1 MKTSFTTK
9 TTTLDH
15 AFLDDVLGVAA
26 SSAWPPAGFTP
37 PGIDPVGD
45 WASALL
51 AHAAATSS
59 DDFHYPRELRVHRI
73 DHKGVVQ
80 QFLLIGTRLVS
91 RRRDPPMV
99 RTPRVGDEDGT
110 WGGRVDIGGLDLVE
124 QHSLWA
130 LGGERR
136 PVSLVRYL
144 RSAAGLMSLRAVAV
158 TATEG
163 LRLRRYVVDRNG
175 ERVRDSLETWV
186 VADGEVRR
194 AG

>member
-80 QFLLIGTRLVS
+80 HFLLIGTRLVS

-110 WGGRVDIGGLDLVE
+110 WGGRVEVAGIDLFD
-124 QHSLWA
+124 QHALWA
-130 LGGERR
+130 IGDGRR
-136 PVSLVRYL
+136 AVSLVRYL
-144 RSAAGLMSLRAVAV
+144 RTPTGLTSLRGVAV

-175 ERVRDSLETWV
+175 ERVAGYLEEWL

>member
-1 MKTSFTTK
+1 VTTNFD
-9 TTTLDH
+9 DH
-15 AFLDDVLGVAA
+15 LSELLGIAA
-26 SSAWPPAGFTP
+26 PASAWPPVGLTP

-51 AHAAATSS
+51 GHAAVTSS
-59 DDFHYPRELRVHRI
+59 DEFHFPRELRVQRAE
-73 DHKGVVQ
+73 HKGAVQ
-80 QFLLIGTRLVS
+80 HFVLLGTRLVS
-91 RRRDPPMV
+91 QRRDPPMV

>member
-59 DDFHYPRELRVHRI
+59 DDFHYPREL
-73 DHKGVVQ
+73 
-80 QFLLIGTRLVS
+80 LVS

-110 WGGRVDIGGLDLVE
+110 WGGRVEVAGIDLFD
-124 QHSLWA
+124 QHALWA
-130 LGGERR
+130 IGDGRR
-136 PVSLVRYL
+136 AVSLVRYL
-144 RSAAGLMSLRAVAV
+144 RTPTGLTSLRGVAV

-175 ERVRDSLETWV
+175 ERVAGYLEEWL